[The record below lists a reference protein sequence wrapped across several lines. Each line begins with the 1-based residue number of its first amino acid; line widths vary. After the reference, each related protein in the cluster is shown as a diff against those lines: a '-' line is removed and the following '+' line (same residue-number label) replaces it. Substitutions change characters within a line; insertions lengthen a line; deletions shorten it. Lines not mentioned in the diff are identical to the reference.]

1 MSEFVVTV
9 TGNVATDI
17 RTATTKQGVALASFR
32 LAITP
37 RRFDRDK
44 GWHDAPTSYVT
55 VTCWRT
61 LALHAHASLGK
72 GQPLVVM
79 GRVTVKEWHAKD
91 GARGGTDVEIDAI
104 TLGHDLTKGTSMFRK
119 AVKAAQPEPDDRE
132 EARESLSA
140 SLREV
145 PADRSAE
152 QSREQSPEQSPGQSP
167 QTPPMPAAGTAAAS
181 PEEAAAA

>member
-17 RTATTKQGVALASFR
+17 RTATTKQGLALASFR

-44 GWHDAPTSYVT
+44 GWHDAATSYVT

-61 LALHAHASLGK
+61 LALHAHASLSK

-79 GRVTVKEWHAKD
+79 GKVTVKEWHAKD

-119 AVKAAQPEPDDRE
+119 AVKAQPESDDRE
-132 EARESLSA
+132 AARESLSA
-140 SLREV
+140 ALRQA
-145 PADRSAE
+145 P
-152 QSREQSPEQSPGQSP
+152 PEQAPEQAPELAPEQAGE
-167 QTPPMPAAGTAAAS
+167 TAPMPTAGTAAAS
-181 PEEAAAA
+181 LEGAAAA